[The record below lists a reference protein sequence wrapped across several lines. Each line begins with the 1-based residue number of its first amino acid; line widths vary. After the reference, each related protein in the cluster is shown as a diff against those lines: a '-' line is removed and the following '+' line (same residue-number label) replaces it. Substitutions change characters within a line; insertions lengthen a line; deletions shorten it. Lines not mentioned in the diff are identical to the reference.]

1 MNENRSVVEIDENS
15 LDKECIR
22 LPRDYL
28 AAATEAADSKADM
41 DRCKARL
48 DLIES
53 DLSHAIRASPDKYG
67 LDKATEAAIKEV
79 VEGSPSFQK
88 VQGQFIDKKHHYDIA
103 QAVVWAIEAKKR
115 SLTML
120 VDLHGMSYFSSPRVT
135 ENGKKAVE
143 EMTKRRVRRA
153 DNRRIEE

>member
-1 MNENRSVVEIDENS
+1 MNEDRSVVEINEHS
-15 LDKECIR
+15 LDKECLR

-28 AAATEAADSKADM
+28 AAAIESADAKRDVDRAKADLDLAEADFSIHFRSEAAKTGEKITESQLKTVVACQPKFLRAQQQVIKAKH
-41 DRCKARL
+41 RA
-48 DLIES
+48 DL
-53 DLSHAIRASPDKYG
+53 
-67 LDKATEAAIKEV
+67 
-79 VEGSPSFQK
+79 
-88 VQGQFIDKKHHYDIA
+88 A

-115 SLTML
+115 SLTLL
-120 VDLHGMSYFSSPRVT
+120 VDLHGMGYFSSPRIT